1 MSISFKELGLS
12 EPILKALNELEFEE
26 PTEVQARAIPHILD
40 GRDVIVTSKTGSGKT
55 AVFGA
60 SVLQLTDPADPG
72 PQCLILE
79 PTRELAVQVDN
90 DLKKYARYLSH
101 TSTAVYGQHN
111 M

>member
-40 GRDVIVTSKTGSGKT
+40 GRDVIVTSKTGSGNRRLWCLCP
-55 AVFGA
+55 AA
-60 SVLQLTDPADPG
+60 TDPADPG

-79 PTRELAVQVDN
+79 PTRN
-90 DLKKYARYLSH
+90 WPFRW
-101 TSTAVYGQHN
+101 TTI
-111 M
+111 